1 MFSKRT
7 FLLKTITLVLGFCFM
22 VILSSGVGLAK
33 KESPYNATQHYI
45 DDVMQLFQEYEICS
59 EKKIGPEE
67 KKALRK
73 DLSKMAAKIFDYD
86 YMCRKAVGPYWRVFT
101 DKQRKQAV
109 KLFTELLE
117 ENYFG
122 KLLKHMQE
130 IQRLCGENIRVMGQ
144 EMLSSDKAVV
154 RSIIVY
160 GDKEYPVNYN
170 MRKKAGKW
178 QIYNVVIEGVSLIKN
193 YSSQFREILGRN
205 KPKAFLQK
213 LQDKVASQK

>member
-1 MFSKRT
+1 MFYKRT
-7 FLLKTITLVLGFCFM
+7 FLLKTTTLVLGFCCM
-22 VILSSGVGLAK
+22 VIFSSSAGLA

-45 DDVMQLFQEYEICS
+45 NNVMQLFLDYDICS

-67 KKALRK
+67 KKALRR
-73 DLSKMAAKIFDYD
+73 DLSKMAGKIFDFD

-101 DKQRKQAV
+101 DKQRDQAV
-109 KLFTELLE
+109 SLFTELLE

-122 KLLKHMQE
+122 KLLEHMQE
-130 IQRLCGENIRVMGQ
+130 IKRLCGENIRVTGQ

-154 RSIIVY
+154 KSIIVY
-160 GDKEYPVNYN
+160 GDNEYPVNYI
-170 MRKKAGKW
+170 MHEKAGKW
-178 QIYNVVIEGVSLIKN
+178 QIYNVVIEGVSLIEN

-213 LQDKVASQK
+213 LQDKVENKK